1 MAIAM
6 LQNLL
11 VVLLFYLLLLVVE
24 SSSQAISPRESKM
37 GGKTCEQL
45 LEIFWESNGMNI
57 EGEYE
62 LITTQKL
69 NSKSE
74 ALNPILSK
82 GEQLVEY
89 DGESKHNYQC

>member
-6 LQNLL
+6 LQSLL
-11 VVLLFYLLLLVVE
+11 VVLLFYLLPLVVE
-24 SSSQAISPRESKM
+24 SSSQAITPRESKV

-45 LEIFWESNGMNI
+45 LEKFWESNGMNI

-74 ALNPILSK
+74 ALNQILSER
-82 GEQLVEY
+82 EQLVEFK
-89 DGESKHNYQC
+89 S